1 MIAWEKMLGHL
12 ESGESVNGKGEGGGH
27 GQEERAEKDEVDVYD
42 AMPSMPMCVRL
53 ERARLGLGFGK
64 IHRAT
69 VNGKI

>member
-1 MIAWEKMLGHL
+1 MN
-12 ESGESVNGKGEGGGH
+12 SGSH